1 MTNSLTLI
9 EQKLTSPDVTNRL
22 IVALGLPPNDEKA
35 QSEAFRYASSVL
47 AEIRKVD
54 GDPKRSLSG
63 CTPDSIIQSMIDAAN
78 FKLAIDGKQH
88 AHLVKYGNNA
98 TLQIGYRGY
107 IAKISEHFKD
117 ADFTA
122 EAVFKGDVLAMSDNG
137 GFQTYTLSKA
147 DAFADGW
154 QNLQGVVVR
163 LSYSK
168 GGERFQKVTAVSKS
182 DLEKIRKSAKQDF
195 VWNQWPIEKAKAA
208 AIKRAC
214 KIQFADV
221 MGLQEVIRYD
231 NEMHFTPI
239 ADASPTRSSIID
251 NINKTVTPPTIEHEP
266 TPEPEPEPTK
276 YKLKTRKAEAEY
288 TLEDWK
294 TQALGVLDKCTEP
307 AHLKAFEELNREAI
321 AQINE
326 AAPEVAQEIV
336 ARLK

>member
-1 MTNSLTLI
+1 MSQLTVI

-47 AEIRKVD
+47 AEIKKVD

-63 CTPDSIIQSMIDAAN
+63 CTPDSIVQAMVDAAN

-168 GGERFQKVTAVSKS
+168 GGEKYQKVTAVSKS

-195 VWNQWPIEKAKAA
+195 VWNQWPIEKSKAA

-251 NINKTVTPPTIEHEP
+251 NINKTVQPETVTIDHEP
-266 TPEPEPEPTK
+266 AK
-276 YKLKTRKAEAEY
+276 YKLRTKKAEAEY
-288 TLEDWK
+288 HLEQWRE
-294 TQALGVLDKCTEP
+294 QALGVLDKCTEP
-307 AHLKAFEELNREAI
+307 AHFKAFEELNRGAI
-321 AQINE
+321 AQVNE
-326 AAPEVAQEIV
+326 VAPEIASEIV
-336 ARLK
+336 ARLS